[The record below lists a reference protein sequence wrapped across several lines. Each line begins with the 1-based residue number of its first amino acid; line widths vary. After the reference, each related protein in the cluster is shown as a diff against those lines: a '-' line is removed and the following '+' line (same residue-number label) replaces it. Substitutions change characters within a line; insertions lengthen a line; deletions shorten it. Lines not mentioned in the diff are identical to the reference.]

1 MAAGDA
7 GMGDPEI
14 MAMKVWKKSRRIGLV
29 SLPNIGLLKA
39 PYESYASRQDL
50 REHVDKLK
58 ASFLR
63 TQNTN
68 RKGITFCVID
78 PELFGDWSARSE
90 EQKAEALLPGSPFSQ
105 GFAVAVLG
113 VAPPATILASP
124 ARSLRMPT
132 LNIPST
138 ARVSRA
144 TLSQAPTKT

>member
-1 MAAGDA
+1 MLLFFVVPMAAGDA

-29 SLPNIGLLKA
+29 SLPDIGLLKA
-39 PYESYASRQDL
+39 PYETYASRQDL

-78 PELFGDWSARSE
+78 PELFGIQS
-90 EQKAEALLPGSPFSQ
+90 SPFLKVSLKQ
-105 GFAVAVLG
+105 YLGCPTGDHTRITCQDLADAYPQHPKYDHMAVK
-113 VAPPATILASP
+113 
-124 ARSLRMPT
+124 
-132 LNIPST
+132 
-138 ARVSRA
+138 VSRA
-144 TLSQAPTKT
+144 TLSQAPMKT